1 MIMLPKANRLKK
13 NKDFERVF
21 RVGEGYKEDFLFL
34 KIRENNLETS
44 RFGFVVSK
52 KFSKKALIRNRIK
65 RQLREIVKLKL
76 SKIKKGIDG
85 VILVRPGLRD
95 KDFWELEE
103 VINKL
108 FKKAKLY

>member
-1 MIMLPKANRLKK
+1 
-13 NKDFERVF
+13 
-21 RVGEGYKEDFLFL
+21 
-34 KIRENNLETS
+34 
-44 RFGFVVSK
+44 
-52 KFSKKALIRNRIK
+52 
-65 RQLREIVKLKL
+65 
-76 SKIKKGIDG
+76 